1 MDLLEKLNPPQK
13 EAVTQVAG
21 PLLVLAG
28 AGSGKTRVLAHRIAY
43 LVTQAGVRP
52 HEILAVT
59 FTNKAAGEM
68 KERVRGL
75 VGDIFA
81 GLWMGTF
88 HSVCAR
94 MLRQEGRWVGVPPA
108 FTIYDEQDQLVLVK
122 QVMTDLGLSL
132 TRTSPQAALGRI
144 SWAKSNL
151 RTPDEIQ
158 TTAGVLG
165 SRLAEIY
172 AGYEH
177 GLHSAGALD
186 FDDLIAVPVRLFR
199 TFGEVLERVS
209 GRARYI
215 LIDEYQDTNRA
226 QYELVKLL
234 ASRHRNICVV
244 GDDDQSIYR
253 WRGADVTNI
262 LNFES
267 DFPDARV
274 IRLEQCYRSTKT
286 ILAASQAVISSNRRR
301 KSKDLWTANPVGK
314 KIGVALVGS
323 EQDEGR
329 LVAEMI
335 EAVRG
340 AEGRRYADF
349 VVLYR
354 TNAQSRSIE
363 DALRRNGMPYVI
375 VGGIKFYERREIKDL
390 VAYLRLLANPRDS
403 VSLSRVLN
411 VPPRGIGEVTVSRL
425 RDFAQ
430 DAGLSMLDAIARAE
444 DIPGIHSGLRGKLAA
459 FGTLMAGLSS
469 EVGLPLGELIG
480 EVVDKSGYLEHLKTQ
495 PGVEA
500 ISRTEN
506 VRELVASGFEFQER
520 VEGATLE
527 RFLEEVS
534 LIMDIDLWDDRKDAI
549 SLMTLHNA
557 KGLEFPVV
565 FVAGVEEG
573 LIPHHTS
580 FEDDD
585 EMEEERRLF
594 YVGLTR
600 AREQVILSLAS
611 GRRGFQGWVA
621 QVASRFLEDI
631 PQEYLEVLTPG
642 YGAGESAGRD
652 DLGGRERSRRQQPS
666 WEADE
671 ATVVRVGAVVKHP
684 DWGRGR
690 VVRCEGFGD
699 SLRLTVAFSPG
710 ITKRLL
716 ARYAKLELVEE
727 ND

>member
-1 MDLLEKLNPPQK
+1 VDPLQDLNPPQR

-28 AGSGKTRVLAHRIAY
+28 AGSGKTRVLAHRIAH
-43 LVTQAGVRP
+43 LVAQGGARP

-68 KERVRGL
+68 KERVRAL
-75 VGDIFA
+75 VGDVFA

-94 MLRQEGRWVGVPPA
+94 ILRVEGGRIGISPG

-122 QVMTDLGLSL
+122 QVMTDLGMSLS
-132 TRTSPQAALGRI
+132 RTSPQAALSRI

-151 RTPDEIQ
+151 HTPDEILD
-158 TTAGVLG
+158 TGGALG
-165 SRLAEIY
+165 SKLAEIY
-172 AGYEH
+172 SGYES
-177 GLHSAGALD
+177 GLRASGALD
-186 FDDLIAVPVRLFR
+186 FDDLITIPVRLFR
-199 TFGEVLERVS
+199 QFDDVVERNAD
-209 GRARYI
+209 RFRYI
-215 LIDEYQDTNRA
+215 LVDEYQDTNRA

-253 WRGADVTNI
+253 WRGADVSNI

-301 KSKDLWTANPVGK
+301 KPKDLWTANPVGR
-314 KIGVALVGS
+314 KIGVALVGG
-323 EQDEGR
+323 EQEEGR
-329 LVAEMI
+329 LIADMI
-335 EAVRG
+335 EGTIRG
-340 AEGRRYADF
+340 EARRYSDF

-363 DALRRNGMPYVI
+363 DALRRQGMPYVI

-390 VAYLRLLANPRDS
+390 VAYLRLLANPQDS
-403 VSLSRVLN
+403 VSLARVLN
-411 VPPRGIGEVTVSRL
+411 VPPRGIGDVTLSRL
-425 RDFAQ
+425 RDFAG
-430 DAGLSMLDAIARAE
+430 AEGLSMLDAIARAE
-444 DIPGIHSGLRGKLAA
+444 EIDGIHGGLKAKLKA
-459 FGTLMAGLSS
+459 FGGLMAELRSQSGC
-469 EVGLPLGELIG
+469 PLGELIG
-480 EVVDKSGYLEHLKTQ
+480 QVVEKSGYLEYLKMQ
-495 PGVEA
+495 PGVES

-506 VRELVASGFEFQER
+506 VRELMASGFEYEER

-534 LIMDIDLWDDRKDAI
+534 LIMDIDLWDDRKDAV

-580 FEDDD
+580 FEDQD

-642 YGAGESAGRD
+642 YAAYDEDAHGSGERP
-652 DLGGRERSRRQQPS
+652 RRHHSS
-666 WEADE
+666 WESGE
-671 ATVVRVGAVVKHP
+671 EKVVRVGTRVKHP
-684 DWGRGR
+684 DWGTGR
-690 VVRCEGFGD
+690 VVRCEGFGE
-699 SLRLTVAFSPG
+699 SLRLTVTFAPG

-716 ARYAKLELVEE
+716 ARYAKLELLEE
-727 ND
+727 NE